1 MFFLFFLQDADYG
14 KKDAGQMWSDLRV
27 VQRRTFCSTKTLEA
41 VAGAVCPAL
50 NIRTLQR
57 QTDRKLNERAGAV
70 CLQLHGCVWC
80 NKFVFLPD
88 NKACVCPK
96 CGGARYNED
105 SVPYEVC
112 TYFPLEPQVRKLLE
126 LPNFRWLL
134 GYEYRRPANPKF
146 MTDVYDSPMWHKL
159 FGPPDAKQ
167 IRVVL
172 QLAVDGIPAFSVSNG
187 VSVKP
192 WGYMILSLAPH
203 LRVRAGNF
211 LLQCL
216 IPSRLKG
223 QAAKK
228 YYDFA
233 AYYEMN
239 RLHDE
244 GIDGVR
250 VVVYGTTLDTPARAE
265 LLQLQVCV
273 SVSNMCLICI
283 IQCV

>member
-1 MFFLFFLQDADYG
+1 
-14 KKDAGQMWSDLRV
+14 MWSDLRV